1 MFPRSDKVMLLMRCR
16 QKLQRTVASLL
27 LVVLLSPSISLGR
40 VPMPEWS
47 NGDSKKYDEPGTA
60 PLGVGLWPAGN
71 SVVSRD
77 SAGSPQDL
85 DGKMST
91 IAGDVGDDRAGDKVK
106 KDALVFRVDEAA
118 ADAAS
123 KPLPTEPVGVIEFT
137 PMRLVNSP
145 LVISTGPNR
154 QQIAPEETKRMY
166 FNQRPLDFLVDPLA
180 LLTEQKSHDISRF
193 LEYHSEGAPY
203 DICLMVLRENER
215 VPDDLSLAKLHE
227 QWFGEER
234 VALVVYPFGH
244 PRDMRFEFGPAVSK
258 IVSRSVVSRI
268 EQSVLAEA
276 SVGVDPSDQVERL
289 SIELSIRLYWLARIL
304 DRPQSMTEAE
314 AELAADE
321 HQSSA
326 RDGEA
331 EATANLA
338 MRWSWVVLTILLSF
352 GLGIMVWCLSRRNS
366 LRGGPVF
373 FPDRELP
380 VRLGG
385 ASSGG
390 ACAEISFRFGGD
402 QERGR

>member
-1 MFPRSDKVMLLMRCR
+1 MMGRPKMQQS
-16 QKLQRTVASLL
+16 VASML
-27 LVVLLSPSISLGR
+27 LVVLLSPSICLGR
-40 VPMPEWS
+40 LPLPEWS
-47 NGDSKKYDEPGTA
+47 SGDAKKYDEPGTA
-60 PLGVGLWPAGN
+60 PLGVGLWPAGDP
-71 SVVSRD
+71 VVSRD
-77 SAGSPQDL
+77 AAGSPQDL
-85 DGKMST
+85 DEKPSNP
-91 IAGDVGDDRAGDKVK
+91 AGDAGSGDQNKAAAMVY
-106 KDALVFRVDEAA
+106 RVDDEA

-123 KPLPTEPVGVIEFT
+123 KPLPKGPVGVIEFT

-145 LVISTGPNR
+145 VVISTGPNSS
-154 QQIAPEETKRMY
+154 QIAPQETRRMY
-166 FNQRPLDFLVDPLA
+166 FSQRPLDFLVDPLA

-203 DICLMVLRENER
+203 DICLIVLRENER
-215 VPDDLSLAKLHE
+215 VPDDLSLAKLHQ
-227 QWFGEER
+227 QWFGDER
-234 VALVVYPFGH
+234 VALAVYPFGH
-244 PRDMRFEFGPAVSK
+244 PRDMKFEFGPAISK
-258 IVSRSVVSRI
+258 VVSRSVISRI

-276 SVGVDPSDQVERL
+276 MVGVDPSDQVERL

-304 DRPQSMTEAE
+304 DRPQDMTEAE

-321 HQSSA
+321 HQKSA
-326 RDGEA
+326 LSGHGEA
-331 EATANLA
+331 AAKLA
-338 MRWSWVVLTILLSF
+338 MRWSWVVLAILLSF
-352 GLGIMVWCLSRRNS
+352 GLGIMVWCLARRNS